1 MKHLGIMNVLLMVV
15 QVAGHVFMMLLI
27 RHICCWYH
35 LTDDNTVVISSNNAS
50 DPQLPVPSV
59 GYFAAFSCSRLND
72 ICGPKKLR
80 VILPHTLG
88 LGGLVDLLKISPTV
102 IW

>member
-35 LTDDNTVVISSNNAS
+35 LTDDHTVVISSNNAS
-50 DPQLPVPSV
+50 DPNNCL
-59 GYFAAFSCSRLND
+59 C
-72 ICGPKKLR
+72 
-80 VILPHTLG
+80 HTWVTLQHLVALG
-88 LGGLVDLLKISPTV
+88 
-102 IW
+102 